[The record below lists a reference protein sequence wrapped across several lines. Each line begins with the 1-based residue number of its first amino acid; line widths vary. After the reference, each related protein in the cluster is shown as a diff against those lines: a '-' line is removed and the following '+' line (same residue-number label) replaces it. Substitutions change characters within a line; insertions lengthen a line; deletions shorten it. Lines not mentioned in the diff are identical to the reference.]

1 MSFTKPIHFLEVQTR
16 SGLLQEE
23 NLYCMHAKGRAEDK
37 HFYFYFSKIQQQVS
51 HSITIYNRIEFL
63 IRL

>member
-1 MSFTKPIHFLEVQTR
+1 
-16 SGLLQEE
+16 
-23 NLYCMHAKGRAEDK
+23 MHAKGRAEDK
-37 HFYFYFSKIQQQVS
+37 HFYFYFSKILQQVS